1 MHLIAMGTAPAG
13 KGMGGKRRGEG
24 ERREGEGSAG
34 ERRGEGGGEE

>member
-24 ERREGEGSAG
+24 ERSAG
-34 ERRGEGGGEE
+34 ERRGEGEGRSEENK